1 MQKHIQ
7 SNDGTPAQSLTVK
20 FLKQADA
27 ARVLGVSEN
36 TLRKWDCPRIIIGK
50 NRDGRTRRVRYDI
63 AKVQEWLEQNQSI

>member
-1 MQKHIQ
+1 MRKLKQLH
-7 SNDGTPAQSLTVK
+7 DGTPAQSFTVK

-36 TLRKWDCPRIIIGK
+36 TLRKWACPRIIIGK
-50 NRDGRTRRVRYDI
+50 NRDGKTRRVRYDI